1 MLSKVSQISLAESHS
16 EIKSKMSG
24 GIPYVIS
31 LKAVS
36 SVSSFSRSSVV
47 GGKVPSS
54 APRACSAGVA
64 SLAAVEKSLKN
75 QMEHFLTHVGKLLLL
90 LQLQV
95 DRRPFLPHHA
105 VIQRKML
112 ACFTHRH
119 GQKHDVL
126 LRWKPPYRHLLL
138 LIETCVLFKF
148 VCVCSLRCD
157 ASDYT
162 LRRPTKIL
170 VVSVIRC
177 GMLRLKTTY
186 LWVEYD
192 LKALGILKASD
203 DFREGRLAIV
213 LGFPSGG
220 PRFESWGDASGFT
233 PVVRGFLRIGGL
245 LFGVTKVVVTA
256 GGAIAV
262 LTDPPSTNLTPP
274 HPTFIYATENPTPP
288 TEEAQEDIKLR
299 FET

>member
-1 MLSKVSQISLAESHS
+1 MEV
-16 EIKSKMSG
+16 
-24 GIPYVIS
+24 PVIEEDRRNRIRERKQF
-31 LKAVS
+31 LEGL
-36 SVSSFSRSSVV
+36 RNWLIE
-47 GGKVPSS
+47 
-54 APRACSAGVA
+54 R
-64 SLAAVEKSLKN
+64 
-75 QMEHFLTHVGKLLLL
+75 MEHFLTHVGKLLLL

-119 GQKHDVL
+119 GQKRDVL

-170 VVSVIRC
+170 LVSVIRC

-203 DFREGRLAIV
+203 DFREVYLVPCDNRPTTYARLSKYVALHSEPKSNEVREMTSQV
-213 LGFPSGG
+213 LKGF
-220 PRFESWGDASGFT
+220 DY
-233 PVVRGFLRIGGL
+233 L
-245 LFGVTKVVVTA
+245 LNTSNYG
-256 GGAIAV
+256 
-262 LTDPPSTNLTPP
+262 
-274 HPTFIYATENPTPP
+274 
-288 TEEAQEDIKLR
+288 
-299 FET
+299 